1 MPFPWGDFGVNLG
14 ATAAAVVAVMA
25 ALMAVA
31 TAIRNQSIID
41 IAWGPGFVVI
51 AAVSYGLSAGAGG
64 DSARRLVVLVL
75 TAVWGLRLGAYIGR
89 RNLGHGEDP
98 RYTALMRHRQG
109 NLAVFL
115 VRKVYG
121 LQGVLMWLVSAPVQ
135 AAMYEHAPL
144 GVPGIT
150 GIVVWAA
157 GLTFESVGD
166 WQLARFKAD
175 PANRGKVMDRGLWA
189 WTRHP
194 NYFGDCCV
202 WAGLWLLA
210 LGSPVGLATVFS
222 PVLMTFLLLRFS
234 GKALLER
241 RMLRS
246 KGEAYAAYLS
256 RTSGF
261 FPLPPRPAKE
271 GGPGVSAVPGPGP
284 SRRR

>member
-1 MPFPWGDFGVNLG
+1 MMPFPWGDFGVNLG
-14 ATAAAVVAVMA
+14 VTVAAGVAVMA

-31 TAIRNQSIID
+31 TAIRNQSIVD

-51 AAVSYGLSAGAGG
+51 AAVSYGLSAGSGG
-64 DSARRLVVLVL
+64 DGTRRLVVLIA
-75 TAVWGLRLGAYIGR
+75 TAVWGLRLGGYLAR

-98 RYTALMRHRQG
+98 RYTALLRRRRG

-115 VRKVYG
+115 IRKVYG
-121 LQGVLMWLVSAPVQ
+121 LQGALMWLVSVPVQ

-144 GVPGIT
+144 GALGVI
-150 GIVVWAA
+150 GIVVWAV
-157 GLTFESVGD
+157 GLAFESAGD

-175 PANRGKVMDRGLWA
+175 PVNRGQVMDRGLWA

-222 PVLMTFLLLRFS
+222 PAAMTFLLVKFS

-241 RMLRS
+241 RLLRS
-246 KGEAYAAYLS
+246 KGDAYAAYLS

-261 FPLPPRPAKE
+261 FPRPPRRPD
-271 GGPGVSAVPGPGP
+271 
-284 SRRR
+284 R

>member
-1 MPFPWGDFGVNLG
+1 MMPFPWGDFGFNLG
-14 ATAAAVVAVMA
+14 ATAAAVMAVMA

-31 TAIRNQSIID
+31 TAIRNQSIVD

-64 DSARRLVVLVL
+64 DAARRLVVLVL

-109 NLAVFL
+109 NLVVFL

-121 LQGVLMWLVSAPVQ
+121 LQGVLMWLVSVPVQ

-144 GVPGIT
+144 GMLGIG
-150 GIVVWAA
+150 GIVVWAV
-157 GLTFESVGD
+157 GLTFESAGD
-166 WQLARFKAD
+166 WQLARFKAG
-175 PANRGKVMDRGLWA
+175 PANRGKVLDRGLWA

-210 LGSPVGLATVFS
+210 LGSPAGLAAVFS
-222 PVLMTFLLLRFS
+222 PVLMTFLLLKFS

-246 KGEAYAAYLS
+246 KGDAYAAYLS

-261 FPLPPRPAKE
+261 FPLPPRLARERRSRPA
-271 GGPGVSAVPGPGP
+271 S
-284 SRRR
+284 

>member
-1 MPFPWGDFGVNLG
+1 ML
-14 ATAAAVVAVMA
+14 AA
-25 ALMAVA
+25 
-31 TAIRNQSIID
+31 
-41 IAWGPGFVVI
+41 
-51 AAVSYGLSAGAGG
+51 
-64 DSARRLVVLVL
+64 

-98 RYTALMRHRQG
+98 QVHRPHAAQAG
-109 NLAVFL
+109 QPGRFL

-121 LQGVLMWLVSAPVQ
+121 LQGGLMWLVSIPVQ

-144 GVPGIT
+144 GAPGVIGSSPGPSAWPSSRPAT
-150 GIVVWAA
+150 G
-157 GLTFESVGD
+157 SSS
-166 WQLARFKAD
+166 RFKANL
-175 PANRGKVMDRGLWA
+175 ANRGKVMDQGLWA

-194 NYFGDCCV
+194 NYFGDSCV

-222 PVLMTFLLLRFS
+222 PVLMTVLLLKFS

-246 KGEAYAAYLS
+246 KGDAYAAYLT

-261 FPLPPRPAKE
+261 FRCRHA
-271 GGPGVSAVPGPGP
+271 
-284 SRRR
+284 

>member
-14 ATAAAVVAVMA
+14 VTAAAVVAVMA

-31 TAIRNQSIID
+31 IAIKNQSIIN
-41 IAWGPGFVVI
+41 IVWGPGFVVI
-51 AAVSYGLSAGAGG
+51 AAVSYGMSAGSGG
-64 DSARRLVVLVL
+64 DGARRLVVLVL

-98 RYTALMRHRQG
+98 RYTSLMRHKQG
-109 NLAVFL
+109 NLIVFL

-121 LQGVLMWLVSAPVQ
+121 LQGVLMWLVSIPVQ
-135 AAMYEHAPL
+135 VAMYEHAPL
-144 GVPGIT
+144 GALGVI
-150 GIVVWAA
+150 GIVVWAV
-157 GLTFESVGD
+157 GLAFESVGD
-166 WQLARFKAD
+166 WQLTRFKAD

-194 NYFGDCCV
+194 NYFGDSCV

-210 LGSPVGLATVFS
+210 LGSPIGLATVFS
-222 PVLMTFLLLRFS
+222 PVLMTLLLLKFS

-246 KGEAYAAYLS
+246 KGDAYAAYLNQ
-256 RTSGF
+256 TSGF
-261 FPLPPRPAKE
+261 FPLPPRRTRT
-271 GGPGVSAVPGPGP
+271 S
-284 SRRR
+284 

>member
-1 MPFPWGDFGVNLG
+1 MPFPWDDFCVNLG
-14 ATAAAVVAVMA
+14 VTAAAVVAVMT

-31 TAIRNQSIID
+31 TAIGNQSIVD
-41 IAWGPGFVVI
+41 IAWGPGFAVI
-51 AAVSYGLSAGAGG
+51 AAVSYGLSAGSGG
-64 DSARRLVVLVL
+64 DTVRRLAVLAA

-98 RYTALMRHRQG
+98 RYTALLRRRRG
-109 NLAVFL
+109 NLVVFL

-121 LQGVLMWLVSAPVQ
+121 LQGALMWLVSVPVQ
-135 AAMYEHAPL
+135 AAMYEHARLGSL
-144 GVPGIT
+144 GVAGL
-150 GIVVWAA
+150 VVWAA

-175 PANRGKVMDRGLWA
+175 PANRGKVLDRGLWA

-210 LGSPVGLATVFS
+210 LGSPVGLFAVFS
-222 PVLMTFLLLRFS
+222 PVLMTYLLLNFS

-246 KGEAYAAYLS
+246 KGDAYAAYLS

-261 FPLPPRPAKE
+261 FPLPPRSFTK
-271 GGPGVSAVPGPGP
+271 GTSARV
-284 SRRR
+284 RC

>member
-1 MPFPWGDFGVNLG
+1 MPFPWGDFAVNLG
-14 ATAAAVVAVMA
+14 VTAAAVVAAMA

-31 TAIRNQSIID
+31 IAIRNQSIID

-51 AAVSYGLSAGAGG
+51 AAVSYGLSAGSGG
-64 DSARRLVVLVL
+64 DGARRLVVLLL

-98 RYTALMRHRQG
+98 RYTALMRHRRG
-109 NLAVFL
+109 NLVVFL

-121 LQGVLMWLVSAPVQ
+121 LQGALMWLVSVPVQ

-144 GVPGIT
+144 GALGVI
-150 GIVVWAA
+150 GIVVWAV

-166 WQLARFKAD
+166 WQLTRFKAD
-175 PANRGKVMDRGLWA
+175 PANRGQVMDRGLWA

-210 LGSPVGLATVFS
+210 LGRPVGLATVFS
-222 PVLMTFLLLRFS
+222 PVLMTFLLLKFS

-246 KGEAYAAYLS
+246 KGDAYAAYLS

-261 FPLPPRPAKE
+261 FPLPPRRPQKVTA
-271 GGPGVSAVPGPGP
+271 
-284 SRRR
+284 